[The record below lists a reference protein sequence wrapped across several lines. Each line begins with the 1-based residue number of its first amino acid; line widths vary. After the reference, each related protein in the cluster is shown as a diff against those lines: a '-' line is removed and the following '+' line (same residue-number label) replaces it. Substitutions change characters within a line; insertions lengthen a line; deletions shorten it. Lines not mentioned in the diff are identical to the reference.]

1 MYLLTSHGRKKSS
14 ELKKMIMLAV
24 LCSLI
29 GALTASLVTTN
40 ILYGRAQAPSPQAKP
55 QTTSEVVQPQESK
68 IPAIAREVTPAV
80 VGISTV
86 RIDYDFFYRPIKS
99 EAVGSGVIVNTQGY
113 IITNDHVVS
122 GADEITVFLSDA
134 RKFTAQKVYTDPTLD
149 LAVIKIDAPNIT
161 AAKLGDSDKVV
172 VGDLAIAIGNPLGLS
187 LQRTVTA
194 GIISALN
201 RTVGVHD
208 RRGQILMQDLIQTD
222 ASINPG
228 NSGGPLVNG
237 NGEVI
242 GINTIKAS
250 EAESIGFAIPI
261 NIAKPVVESI
271 VEKGRFDKPYLGIE
285 GIDREMAELINLN
298 VSVES
303 GIYVAKVENQ
313 SPASKAGIR
322 EQDIITKIAGQQVN
336 SMAKLRQ
343 ILYNLGV
350 GNPID
355 IEIMRTGKTFTTQ
368 VVPVKAPS

>member
-1 MYLLTSHGRKKSS
+1 
-14 ELKKMIMLAV
+14 MILLAV

-29 GALTASLVTTN
+29 GALAASFVTTN
-40 ILYGRAQAPSPQAKP
+40 ILYGRVQAPSPQAKP
-55 QTTSEVVQPQESK
+55 QTTPEVVQAQESK

-99 EAVGSGVIVNTQGY
+99 EAVGSGVIVNSQGY
-113 IITNDHVVS
+113 IITNDHVV
-122 GADEITVFLSDA
+122 GDADEITVFLSDA
-134 RKFTAQKVYTDPTLD
+134 RKFTANKIYTDPYLD
-149 LAVIKIDAPNIT
+149 LAVIKIDAPNLT
-161 AAKLGDSDKVV
+161 AARLGDSDTVV
-172 VGDLAIAIGNPLGLS
+172 VGDLAVAIGNPLGLS

-201 RTVGVHD
+201 RTVGVQD

-237 NGEVI
+237 DGEVI

-261 NIAKPVVESI
+261 NIAKPIVENI
-271 VEKGRFDKPYLGIE
+271 VEKGRFDKPHLGIE
-285 GIDREMAELINLN
+285 GIDREMAKIMNLDVN
-298 VSVES
+298 VDS
-303 GIYVAKVENQ
+303 GIYVAGVEEG
-313 SPASKAGIR
+313 SPAYKAGIR
-322 EQDIITKIAGQQVN
+322 EKDIITQMAGKQVN

-343 ILYNLGV
+343 IIYDQGV
-350 GNPID
+350 GKP
-355 IEIMRTGKTFTTQ
+355 IEIEILRNGKTLTKR
-368 VVPVKAPS
+368 VVLVGAS

>member
-1 MYLLTSHGRKKSS
+1 
-14 ELKKMIMLAV
+14 MILLAV

-29 GALTASLVTTN
+29 GALTASFVTTSL
-40 ILYGRAQAPSPQAKP
+40 LYGRAQTPSPQTKP
-55 QTTSEVVQPQESK
+55 QTIPEAVQSQESR

-99 EAVGSGVIVNTQGY
+99 EAVGSGVIVNSQGY

-134 RKFTAQKVYTDPTLD
+134 RKLEARKIYSDPYLD
-149 LAVIKIDAPNIT
+149 LAVIKVDAPNLT
-161 AAKLGDSDKVV
+161 VAKLGDSDKVV
-172 VGDLAIAIGNPLGLS
+172 VGDLAVAIGNPLGLS

-201 RTVGVHD
+201 RTVAVQD

-237 NGEVI
+237 DSEVI

-261 NIAKPVVESI
+261 NIAKPIVESI
-271 VEKGRFDKPYLGIE
+271 AEKGRFEKPYLGIE
-285 GIDREMAELINLN
+285 GIDQEMVKLMNLD
-298 VSVES
+298 VRVDS
-303 GIYVAKVENQ
+303 GIYVADVEKG
-313 SPASKAGIR
+313 SPAYKAGIR
-322 EQDIITKIAGQQVN
+322 EKDIITKMAGKQVN

-343 ILYNLGV
+343 IIYDIGV
-350 GNPID
+350 GNPAD
-355 IEIMRTGKTFTTQ
+355 VEIMRNGKTIKTRVVLLQ
-368 VVPVKAPS
+368 VPRGNS

>member
-1 MYLLTSHGRKKSS
+1 MQSEGRNKSS
-14 ELKKMIMLAV
+14 ETKRMIMIAV

-29 GALTASLVTTN
+29 GALTATFVTTGM
-40 ILYGRAQAPSPQAKP
+40 LYGNPASPVPEQKP
-55 QTTSEVVQPQESK
+55 QSTPKVVQLQESR

-134 RKFTAQKVYTDPTLD
+134 RKFTAKKVYTDPSLD
-149 LAVIKIDAPNIT
+149 LAVIKIDAPNLT

-201 RTVGVHD
+201 RVVGVQD
-208 RRGQILMQDLIQTD
+208 RRGQVLMQDLIQTD

-228 NSGGPLVNG
+228 NSGGPLLNG

-261 NIAKPVVESI
+261 NIAKPIVESI

-285 GIDREMAELINLN
+285 GIDREMVKLMNLN
-298 VSVES
+298 VNVDN
-303 GIYVAKVENQ
+303 GIYVAQVEKG
-313 SPASKAGIR
+313 SPAAKAGIR
-322 EQDIITKIAGQQVN
+322 EKDIITKLAGQQVN

-343 ILYNLGV
+343 ILYNKGV
-350 GNPID
+350 GNPIN
-355 IEIMRTGKTFTTQ
+355 IEIMRNGKTITKKVT
-368 VVPVKAPS
+368 PVGAE